1 MLPEE
6 KARVKID
13 EQLTSVGW
21 EVVTRFEYNRKN
33 PSAVVEASMSGR
45 KESDYLEFI
54 KKDKLRLAP
63 VKIQQKNFLGNVISD
78 ADYKFLKNC
87 FEFDK
92 KLYPWLSV

>member
-1 MLPEE
+1 MRGKQGAANMLPEE

-45 KESDYLEFI
+45 KESDYQVFQMAN
-54 KKDKLRLAP
+54 RR
-63 VKIQQKNFLGNVISD
+63 
-78 ADYKFLKNC
+78 
-87 FEFDK
+87 
-92 KLYPWLSV
+92 